1 MLGLTDRPTS
11 LAASLPFSF
20 EVMYQYTEFDKQFV
34 RARAAQHRD
43 QLERWQAGQL
53 ADEEFRPLR
62 LQNGWYVQR
71 YAPMLRVAVPYGEI
85 SAPQLSVLARIA
97 REYDTP
103 EAELLA
109 HAQSTQDQLPGAA
122 PKLTTNYGHFTTRQN
137 VQFNWIPLSKSAD
150 VMDLL
155 ATVNMHGIQ
164 TSGNCIRNT
173 TTDELAGVA
182 VDEVVDPRPYAELI
196 RQWSTLHP
204 EFAFLPRKFKIAITG
219 ATEDRAAIGWHDVG
233 LQMVKNTAGEVG
245 FRVLVGG
252 GMGRTPVVGSQIR
265 EFLPWNHIMNYLEA
279 VVRVYNRWGRRDN
292 LYKARIKILVKA
304 EGQRYF
310 DEVETEFSEIL
321 EKDGGLHTIPQS
333 ELDRVSAGFV
343 APRLDLPAMTDEWLA
358 KAEADVSIEA
368 AKTPAFAR
376 WIAQNVVD
384 HQNPALRAV
393 KLSFKRVGQAPGD
406 ATADQLDATASL
418 VARYSAGE
426 ARVTHT
432 QNLLLPWVRLDQLH
446 ALWIDAKTLG
456 VAQPNIGL
464 LTDMIACPGGDYCA
478 LANARSLPLAAAITE
493 RYQDLDELDDL
504 GHIDFHMS
512 GCINSCGHHH
522 SGHIGILG
530 VDKDGKEWY
539 QVTLGGSDG
548 KDLSGTAVAG
558 KVVGPSF
565 SSFEVPD
572 VIEAILNTYRT
583 LRQPQGGRHEYFIET
598 LRRVGQDP
606 FKAAANAAR
615 HPSAEQTA

>member
-1 MLGLTDRPTS
+1 
-11 LAASLPFSF
+11 
-20 EVMYQYTEFDKQFV
+20 MYQYTEFDKQFV

-53 ADEEFRPLR
+53 TDDEFKPLR

-85 SAPQLSVLARIA
+85 SAPQLQVLARIA
-97 REYDTP
+97 REFDTP
-103 EAELLA
+103 DPALLA
-109 HAQSTQDQLPGAA
+109 QAQATQNKIVGLA
-122 PKLTTNYGHFTTRQN
+122 PPLTTNYGHFTTRQN
-137 VQFNWIPLSKSAD
+137 VQYNWIPLSKSAE

-155 ATVNMHGIQ
+155 ATVSMHGIQ

-219 ATEDRAAIGWHDVG
+219 ASEDRAAIGWHDVG
-233 LQMVKNTAGEVG
+233 LQMVKNAGGEVG
-245 FRVLVGG
+245 FKVLVGG
-252 GMGRTPVVGSQIR
+252 GMGRTPVIGSQIR
-265 EFLPWNHIMNYLEA
+265 AFLPWNQIMNYLEA

-310 DEVETEFSEIL
+310 DEVETEYQEIL
-321 EKDGGLHTIPQS
+321 SQDGGLHTISQA
-333 ELDRVSAGFV
+333 EFDRINACFVSPA
-343 APRLDLPAMTDEWLA
+343 LDLPNMTDEWLA
-358 KAEADVSIEA
+358 KAEADISIEA
-368 AKTPAFAR
+368 AKNSAFAR
-376 WIAQNVVD
+376 WMVQNVVL
-384 HQNPALRAV
+384 HKNPALRAV
-393 KLSFKRVGQAPGD
+393 KLSFKRMGQAPGD
-406 ATADQLDATASL
+406 ATADQLDAAAAL
-418 VARYSAGE
+418 VNQFSAGE

-432 QNLLLPWVRLDQLH
+432 QNLLLPWVRLDALH
-446 ALWIDAKTLG
+446 ALWKEAKALG
-456 VAQPNIGL
+456 LAQPNMGL

-493 RYQDLDELDDL
+493 RYQDLDELNDL
-504 GHIDFHMS
+504 GHIDFHIS

-539 QVTLGGSDG
+539 QITLGGSDG
-548 KDLSGTAVAG
+548 KVLSGAAVAG

-572 VIEAILNTYRT
+572 VIEAILNTYKE
-583 LRQPQGGRHEYFIET
+583 LRLPVLGRHEYFIET
-598 LRRVGQDP
+598 LRRVGQEP
-606 FKAAANAAR
+606 FKSAANSAR
-615 HPSAEQTA
+615 HPTQVQLA